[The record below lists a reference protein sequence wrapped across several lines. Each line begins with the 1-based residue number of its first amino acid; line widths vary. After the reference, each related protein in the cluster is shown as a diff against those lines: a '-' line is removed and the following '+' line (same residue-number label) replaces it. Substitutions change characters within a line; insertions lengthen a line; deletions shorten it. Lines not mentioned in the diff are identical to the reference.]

1 MHHEEV
7 LGRDEQWSRVAD
19 LLAEVASGD
28 SAALLVDGAP
38 GTGRTTLL
46 RAAAQE
52 ATRQAVKM
60 IAIDDVD
67 ELPKDRR
74 STLFTTTGRP
84 TAWLLTGRGD
94 VRDLTSM
101 TDMPIHRTTLGPL
114 PQSAVDHLVA
124 DRLGSTVDPA
134 VQALI
139 AGAGGNPLLLT
150 ELLDGLR
157 DEGMAAAGTPRRV
170 QELVR
175 RRARPEAWQL
185 LRVGA
190 VLGRSCEVA
199 DLAAMMRQSTAELLP
214 TVDTLLD
221 DGVLDWVGE
230 TLSFRHELVWW
241 AVLDAIPLPVRRAL
255 TDDRDRI
262 RAASPD
268 EWHHARPLA
277 GTEPRSG
284 RRPPAGAALPADDL
298 DHVHPRAGPHPD
310 HRPAGRCHSAPF
322 ADDDLSR
329 SVAAVREALARPS
342 PLRHGASLYGM
353 LANLLLLKGDG
364 AAAKVAADRV
374 LATPG
379 VGERLA
385 DGATAARL
393 VALALTGDPHVEE
406 AAEAMLAGSAAGS
419 TAAVAAS
426 FVLSN
431 VWWDKGQL
439 DDALRMAR
447 HRVDATT
454 APHWWLWQRLAL
466 TNKLAQLRRLDE
478 ATAMSRAT
486 HTALAELK
494 LQRYE
499 GNVAIVESHVLLLGG
514 RLSAAAERAKA
525 GIAATRRVGISL
537 LAPFGFSVLAA
548 VALRGA
554 DLDTAAARLGECA
567 DDPVGVLR
575 TWVSLQLAARQHG
588 PAHAAALAVDMA
600 RDSLLVA
607 EPGAAAWLVRT
618 ATAAGD
624 TDLARQFVAR
634 AERLAAANPGFPT
647 LSAAATQARGHLVKE
662 EPAEPTQGPAWESL
676 SDVERAIAAL
686 VAKGMTNR
694 QIATRVRLS
703 PHTVNYHLRGMFRKL
718 AISSRAELARH
729 VPAA

>member
-19 LLAEVASGD
+19 LLAEVASGGD
-28 SAALLVDGAP
+28 AALLVDGAP

-46 RAAAQE
+46 RAAAKE
-52 ATRQAVKM
+52 ATRQTVAL
-60 IAIDDVD
+60 IAIDDVE
-67 ELPKDRR
+67 ELPKERR
-74 STLFTTTGRP
+74 GTLFTPTGRP

-94 VRDLTSM
+94 FHDLTSM

-114 PQSAVDHLVA
+114 PQSAVDDLVA
-124 DRLGSTVDPA
+124 ARLGAVVDPA
-134 VQALI
+134 VLALI

-157 DEGMAAAGTPRRV
+157 DEGPAAAGTPRRV
-170 QELVR
+170 RDLVR

-190 VLGRSCEVA
+190 VLGRSCEVS

-214 TVDTLLD
+214 TVDALLD

-241 AVLDAIPLPVRRAL
+241 AVLDAIPPPVRRAL
-255 TDDRDRI
+255 TDDRDRL
-262 RAASPD
+262 RAGRTD
-268 EWHHARPLA
+268 EWHHR
-277 GTEPRSG
+277 
-284 RRPPAGAALPADDL
+284 LPAE
-298 DHVHPRAGPHPD
+298 PER
-310 HRPAGRCHSAPF
+310 RHSAPF
-322 ADDDLSR
+322 ATDDLSR
-329 SVAAVREALARPS
+329 SVAAVRRALARPS
-342 PLRHGASLYGM
+342 PLRHGASLYGV

-393 VALALTGDPHVEE
+393 VASSLTDDPHVEV
-406 AAEAMLAGSAAGS
+406 AAEAVLAGSAASS

-431 VWWDKGQL
+431 VWWDKGRL

-478 ATAMSRAT
+478 ATAMLRAT

-499 GNVAIVESHVLLLGG
+499 GNLAIVESHVLLLGG

-525 GIAATRRVGISL
+525 GIAATRRVGIPL
-537 LAPFGFSVLAA
+537 LAPFGLSVLAA

-567 DDPVGVLR
+567 DDADDTLR
-575 TWVSLQLAARQHG
+575 LWVSLQLAARQHG
-588 PAHAAALAVDMA
+588 PARAAALAADTV

-624 TDLARQFVAR
+624 TDLARRFVAR

-647 LSAAATQARGHLVKE
+647 LSAAATQARGHLVTE
-662 EPAEPTQGPAWESL
+662 EPAEPSQGPAWESL